1 MCEAKLESQRPGH
14 PLPCKTREVCLK
26 MAYRSLGISYDG
38 KCGTALK
45 NALAA
50 RQWVRGYCIVFCTAR
65 LHQPTLIHKLA
76 VTHLLEPCSILDCQS
91 VNRMLL

>member
-38 KCGTALK
+38 KCGGTALK
-45 NALAA
+45 NALAAQKRAQFA

-76 VTHLLEPCSILDCQS
+76 D
-91 VNRMLL
+91 NA